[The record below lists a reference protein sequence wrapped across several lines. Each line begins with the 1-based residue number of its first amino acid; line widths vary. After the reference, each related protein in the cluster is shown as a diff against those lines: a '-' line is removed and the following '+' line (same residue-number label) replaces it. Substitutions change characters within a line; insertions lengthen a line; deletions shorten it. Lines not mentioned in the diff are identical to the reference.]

1 MRNTIE
7 INSYKATVE
16 YDPDIDMFRG
26 SFININGGADFYAKD
41 IDSLKHEGEVS
52 LNEFLEMC
60 EEDGVNP
67 RKEFSGKLMVRIDP
81 DIHEAVTIAAASK
94 NVSINTWIAESLKH
108 ELQA

>member
-1 MRNTIE
+1 MKNTIE
-7 INSYKATVE
+7 IRGFKATVE
-16 YDPDIDMFRG
+16 YDSDIDMFRG

-41 IDSLKHEGEVS
+41 TESLKRESEIS
-52 LNEFLEMC
+52 LNEFIEMC

-81 DIHEAVTIAAASK
+81 EVHEAVTVAAASK